1 MTDPDS
7 DASVEDTK
15 TQDDS
20 TQDNGSGDGS
30 DSSTTKEDGWM
41 TDTGAG
47 TEQNGTDTSETQK
60 TAGE

>member
-1 MTDPDS
+1 MERYKLNLTM
-7 DASVEDTK
+7 E
-15 TQDDS
+15 
-20 TQDNGSGDGS
+20 NGSGDGS
-30 DSSTTKEDGWM
+30 DSSTTEEDGGM

>member
-1 MTDPDS
+1 M
-7 DASVEDTK
+7 
-15 TQDDS
+15 
-20 TQDNGSGDGS
+20 DN
-30 DSSTTKEDGWM
+30 STTEEDGGV